1 MTSVLKE
8 SALCLETIKM
18 IKNRLFN
25 PVVITEVNPHV
36 YVQIAEKKSRLVN
49 LDTEIW
55 EMEILEI
62 NHGVKVVGDI
72 YERRDS
78 YSKEGI

>member
-18 IKNRLFN
+18 IKNLLFK

-55 EMEILEI
+55 EMGILEI
-62 NHGVKVVGDI
+62 NHGVKVV
-72 YERRDS
+72 DS
-78 YSKEGI
+78 ELG

>member
-1 MTSVLKE
+1 
-8 SALCLETIKM
+8 M
-18 IKNRLFN
+18 IFKQ
-25 PVVITEVNPHV
+25 VVITEVNPHV
-36 YVQIAEKKSRLVN
+36 YVQVAERKSRLVN

-72 YERRDS
+72 V
-78 YSKEGI
+78 

>member
-1 MTSVLKE
+1 MYKEYLTTSVWKE
-8 SALCLETIKM
+8 RLLCLETIKM
-18 IKNRLFN
+18 IKKLLFKQ
-25 PVVITEVNPHV
+25 VVITEVNSHV
-36 YVQIAEKKSRLVN
+36 YVQIAERKSHLVN

-72 YERRDS
+72 V
-78 YSKEGI
+78 